1 MGLTPWERQASMRH
15 SRAHPSAHT
24 HGLLRAPRKAQQT
37 RHASRWQVYM
47 HATLACGPVL
57 HAGRLTLRDPLRP
70 SATLCNPLR
79 PSMTL
84 CKPLRRPAQ
93 AQPRHGSACGP
104 ARACRTERG
113 AYGGARRAQEGVGLQ
128 LRAQPARHCRLALDA
143 TPYSQ
148 TRTGLK
154 PAALTQD
161 PSAMTDRW
169 ASGRATQ
176 QPCARAKQRAASSR
190 KRIARA
196 CSESQ
201 QQGQGRAPACTHEGR
216 QSARGAPRLRPQ
228 LLDLRRARS
237 ERGVVGVDPRGEL
250 GVALR
255 ILVAAEDPRAGR
267 QLAQLGQRL
276 PPAPRARQAPPTLHH
291 AGVGFTVH
299 GRRQPWVAQLR
310 PRPPEQHHRLT
321 TLACSHVCTGL
332 TRRRACG

>member
-161 PSAMTDRW
+161 PSAMTEPVGERP
-169 ASGRATQ
+169 GH
-176 QPCARAKQRAASSR
+176 AA
-190 KRIARA
+190 AL
-196 CSESQ
+196 
-201 QQGQGRAPACTHEGR
+201 CT
-216 QSARGAPRLRPQ
+216 SKAARGIQPQ
-228 LLDLRRARS
+228 AHRARL
-237 ERGVVGVDPRGEL
+237 L
-250 GVALR
+250 GVA
-255 ILVAAEDPRAGR
+255 AAGPGPRTSMHTR
-267 QLAQLGQRL
+267 GQAERARG
-276 PPAPRARQAPPTLHH
+276 PAPGPAAP
-291 AGVGFTVH
+291 
-299 GRRQPWVAQLR
+299 
-310 PRPPEQHHRLT
+310 
-321 TLACSHVCTGL
+321 
-332 TRRRACG
+332 